1 MLLSP
6 NCAKIKFVASS
17 RNSVQEEMLPKNY
30 QESRDIMSPSIL
42 LRKIQERLLGDHDHQ
57 RDHKMSRIQGPPQ
70 EIQRSKRS
78 MLPNCQK
85 IHVVW
90 IAKGCEIAKG
100 PRCQESKGS
109 PKDPCYPSYQEIQVS
124 KSSLEKSTLFEA
136 EPFVAISFPCIVK
149 GPSLEPIN
157 LTL

>member
-78 MLPNCQK
+78 MMSKLPRDPS
-85 IHVVW
+85 V
-90 IAKGCEIAKG
+90 
-100 PRCQESKGS
+100 QELPQEVCIIRSRVLSHSCISYKRPIIGANE
-109 PKDPCYPSYQEIQVS
+109 PSIIKN
-124 KSSLEKSTLFEA
+124 KSCTSM
-136 EPFVAISFPCIVK
+136 
-149 GPSLEPIN
+149 
-157 LTL
+157 